1 MPRPTAFSAKKKKIQ
16 LQERRSRNQAR
27 TEEQRRVEK
36 ENDPFRE
43 EAQKYAV
50 GPATAAGAG
59 PAAGAEAGGGAYN
72 GRFVKSL
79 GKEFKPEHQGGRD
92 GGGGSGGG
100 SRRLVLESANHAS
113 SVKSRSVFV
122 RRSAAEIQKSRLESM
137 KPLEFLPESALEV
150 SFDEMFPNVIGF
162 PTRPKWDY
170 SMSREEV
177 DKNETK
183 MFEAWMDSVYDRYSA
198 EELSYFEHNL
208 DVWRQLWR
216 VLEISDIIMII
227 VDIRHPV
234 IHFPPSL
241 YQYVVNDMKRKLVV
255 VFNKVDLVAPS
266 TVFAWT
272 HYFKE
277 KFPELH
283 IASFSCYPPDP
294 KLINDSST
302 AALQRVVKRSRR
314 RFFNAVGVKDVLA
327 ACKDVELHK
336 NGDLVDWDELIALY
350 EKRKETEIHETED
363 EHDHGHGQAGHQ
375 KDHRSSDNHT
385 DKKLAHTLE
394 TVTIEDDEN
403 VPHSDYVTIGLVG
416 HPNVGKSSLI
426 NSIMG
431 RTVVSTSRT
440 PGHTKHFQTIHLT
453 HNVRLCDSPGLVF
466 PSLLPKPLQ
475 ILSGMFPIAQVQEP
489 YSVIQYLAER
499 INIPRL
505 LKLDPPP
512 TYVVGPFRWSAY
524 GICESFGIQ
533 RGFKVAKSGYPDV
546 YRAANAMLQ
555 MANDGRILLSFKP
568 PGFFTS
574 TKYEQ
579 LRVSEADAAAALGT
593 SSDDDGGLDDSEE
606 DDDYEGDQEAEEEEE
621 EGAGPRK
628 GSKFPVNSR
637 VGGFFGLL
645 QDDDEESEDESDDE
659 DEDEDE
665 SDDDAPKR
673 S

>member
-1 MPRPTAFSAKKKKIQ
+1 MERSVAFSGAKKKAQ
-16 LQERRSRNQAR
+16 LQERRAR
-27 TEEQRRVEK
+27 HKRKLEEQIRIEK

-43 EAQKYAV
+43 ENIHPQPQPK
-50 GPATAAGAG
+50 PASGVN
-59 PAAGAEAGGGAYN
+59 AYN
-72 GRFVKSL
+72 GRFVKSF
-79 GKEFKPEHQGGRD
+79 GKEFKPDVPRSPGRTAIA
-92 GGGGSGGG
+92 
-100 SRRLVLESANHAS
+100 ESANHAS
-113 SVKSRSVFV
+113 TVKMRSVFMK
-122 RRSAAEIQKSRLESM
+122 RSAAEIRSSRLESM

-150 SFDEMFPNVIGF
+150 SFEEMFPNVIGF

-170 SMSREEV
+170 TMTKDEV
-177 DKNETK
+177 NKNEK
-183 MFEAWMDSVYDRYSA
+183 RMFDEWMDSIYDKYPA

-241 YQYVVNDMKRKLVV
+241 YNYVVNDMKRKLVV
-255 VFNKVDLVAPS
+255 VFNKIDLVAPS

-272 HYFKE
+272 QYFKE
-277 KFPELH
+277 EFPELH
-283 IASFSCYPPDP
+283 IATFSCYPPDP
-294 KLINDSST
+294 TLINDSST
-302 AALQRVVKRSRR
+302 AALRKVAKRPRR
-314 RFFNAVGVKDVLA
+314 RYYNAVGVKDVLV
-327 ACKDVELHK
+327 ACKDVEVSK
-336 NGDLVDWDELIALY
+336 NGVQIDWDGLIAQY
-350 EKRKETEIHETED
+350 NKPKEPESYSSDE
-363 EHDHGHGQAGHQ
+363 EHDEAEQNHREMNHKSSGGQ
-375 KDHRSSDNHT
+375 DDE
-385 DKKLAHTLE
+385 KLAETLK
-394 TVTIEDDEN
+394 TVNIGDDE
-403 VPHSDYVTIGLVG
+403 VAPHEDYVTIGLVG

-499 INIPRL
+499 VNIPRL

-512 TYVVGPFRWSAY
+512 TYVIGPFRWSAF
-524 GICESFGIQ
+524 GICESFGLQ
-533 RGFKVAKSGYPDV
+533 RGFMTAKTSYPDA

-579 LRVSEADAAAALGT
+579 LRIKEADAAAAAVFT
-593 SSDDDGGLDDSEE
+593 TTDE
-606 DDDYEGDQEAEEEEE
+606 DDHNNEQEAQDIQSNEEEEE
-621 EGAGPRK
+621 EKDEEDGEEAKVTK
-628 GSKFPVNSR
+628 GSKFQVNSR

-645 QDDDEESEDESDDE
+645 QDDDDGDDDDDDE
-659 DEDEDE
+659 DDEEEEDD
-665 SDDDAPKR
+665 K
-673 S
+673 

>member
-1 MPRPTAFSAKKKKIQ
+1 MERAVAFSGAKKRQQ
-16 LQERRSRNQAR
+16 LQERRAR
-27 TEEQRRVEK
+27 HKNKLEEQRRIEK

-43 EAQKYAV
+43 ENMHPQQ
-50 GPATAAGAG
+50 PSQNFATGVD
-59 PAAGAEAGGGAYN
+59 AYN
-72 GRFVKSL
+72 GRFVKSF
-79 GKEFKPEHQGGRD
+79 GKEFKPEANRGGGR
-92 GGGGSGGG
+92 SA
-100 SRRLVLESANHAS
+100 VAESANHSS
-113 SVKSRSVFV
+113 SVKMRSVFM
-122 RRSAAEIQKSRLESM
+122 RRSAMEIKKSRLESM

-150 SFDEMFPNVIGF
+150 SFEEMFPSVIGF
-162 PTRPKWDY
+162 PVRPKWDY
-170 SMSREEV
+170 SMSKDAI
-177 DKNETK
+177 DKNEK
-183 MFEAWMDSVYDRYSA
+183 RMFEAWMDSIYDKYPA

-241 YQYVVNDMKRKLVV
+241 YKYVVNDMKRKLVV
-255 VFNKVDLVAPS
+255 VFNKVDLVAPN

-272 HYFKE
+272 QYFKE

-283 IASFSCYPPDP
+283 IATFSCYPPDP
-294 KLINDSST
+294 NLINDSST
-302 AALQRVVKRSRR
+302 ASLKKVAKRPRHR
-314 RFFNAVGVKDVLA
+314 YYNAVGVKDVLV
-327 ACKDVELHK
+327 ACKDVEVSK
-336 NGDLVDWDELIALY
+336 NDVQVDWDTLIAQY
-350 EKRKETEIHETED
+350 DKPKETEYHESDETELGRQQKGRKSPDSQD
-363 EHDHGHGQAGHQ
+363 E
-375 KDHRSSDNHT
+375 N
-385 DKKLAHTLE
+385 LAETLK
-394 TVTIEDDEN
+394 TVNIEDDEI

-499 INIPRL
+499 VNIPRL
-505 LKLDPPP
+505 LKLQPPP
-512 TYVVGPFRWSAY
+512 TYVIGPFRWSAF
-524 GICESFGIQ
+524 GICESFGLQ
-533 RGFKVAKSGYPDV
+533 RGFMTAKTSYPDA

-574 TKYEQ
+574 AKYEQ
-579 LRVSEADAAAALGT
+579 LRVNEADAAVLSTTDDEDHEEEEENGLRGRDIED
-593 SSDDDGGLDDSEE
+593 SDEE
-606 DDDYEGDQEAEEEEE
+606 DEEEEE
-621 EGAGPRK
+621 EEERQKK
-628 GSKFPVNSR
+628 GSKF
-637 VGGFFGLL
+637 
-645 QDDDEESEDESDDE
+645 QDDDGDE
-659 DEDEDE
+659 DADSEEDSQDK
-665 SDDDAPKR
+665 DVAAK
-673 S
+673 

>member
-1 MPRPTAFSAKKKKIQ
+1 M
-16 LQERRSRNQAR
+16 NH
-27 TEEQRRVEK
+27 
-36 ENDPFRE
+36 DPFRE
-43 EAQKYAV
+43 ENINPQPQPK
-50 GPATAAGAG
+50 PATGVD
-59 PAAGAEAGGGAYN
+59 AYN
-72 GRFVKSL
+72 GRFVKSF
-79 GKEFKPEHQGGRD
+79 GKEFKPEASR
-92 GGGGSGGG
+92 GGSGRAAVG
-100 SRRLVLESANHAS
+100 ESANHAS
-113 SVKSRSVFV
+113 SVKIRSVFM
-122 RRSAAEIQKSRLESM
+122 RRSAMEIKKSRLDSM

-150 SFDEMFPNVIGF
+150 SFEEMFPNVIGF

-177 DKNETK
+177 DMNEKK
-183 MFEAWMDSVYDRYSA
+183 MFDAWMDSIYDKYPA
-198 EELSYFEHNL
+198 DELSYFEHNL

-241 YQYVVNDMKRKLVV
+241 YEYVVNDMKRKLVV
-255 VFNKVDLVAPS
+255 VFNKVDLVAPN

-272 HYFKE
+272 QYFKE

-283 IASFSCYPPDP
+283 IATFSCYPPDP
-294 KLINDSST
+294 SLINDSST
-302 AALQRVVKRSRR
+302 AALKKVAKRPRR
-314 RFFNAVGVKDVLA
+314 RYYNAVGVKDVLM
-327 ACKDVELHK
+327 ACKDVEVSKH
-336 NGDLVDWDELIALY
+336 GAQIEWDELIAQY
-350 EKRKETEIHETED
+350 DKPKESESHESEEEID
-363 EHDHGHGQAGHQ
+363 DIDHRRQK
-375 KDHRSSDNHT
+375 KDHRPSDDEN
-385 DKKLAHTLE
+385 LLVETLK
-394 TVTIEDDEN
+394 TVNVEDDET

-453 HNVRLCDSPGLVF
+453 DNVRLCDSPGLVF

-499 INIPRL
+499 VNIPRL

-512 TYVVGPFRWSAY
+512 TYTIGPFRWSAY
-524 GICESFGIQ
+524 GICESFGLK
-533 RGFKVAKSGYPDV
+533 RGFMTAKTSFADT
-546 YRAANAMLQ
+546 YRAANSILQ

-568 PGFFTS
+568 PGFYTS

-579 LRVSEADAAAALGT
+579 LRVNEADAAVINT
-593 SSDDDGGLDDSEE
+593 STDE
-606 DDDYEGDQEAEEEEE
+606 DDDEADKEIPRRLRGESAHDSDEDEDEEEEE
-621 EGAGPRK
+621 EEEEEEPK
-628 GSKFPVNSR
+628 NDSKFQVNSR

-645 QDDDEESEDESDDE
+645 QDG
-659 DEDEDE
+659 EDEDE
-665 SDDDAPKR
+665 SEEEEDENDASK
-673 S
+673 

>member
-1 MPRPTAFSAKKKKIQ
+1 MERPVAFSGPKKKAQ
-16 LQERRSRNQAR
+16 LQERRAR
-27 TEEQRRVEK
+27 HKKMEEERRRIEK

-43 EAQKYAV
+43 ENIHPQPQ
-50 GPATAAGAG
+50 PAKATGVD
-59 PAAGAEAGGGAYN
+59 AYN
-72 GRFVKSL
+72 GRFVKSF
-79 GKEFKPEHQGGRD
+79 GKEFKPDSRI
-92 GGGGSGGG
+92 GGGGRAAVG
-100 SRRLVLESANHAS
+100 ESANHAS
-113 SVKSRSVFV
+113 SVKSVFM
-122 RRSAAEIQKSRLESM
+122 RRSAMEIKKSRFESM
-137 KPLEFLPESALEV
+137 KPLEFLPESSLEV
-150 SFDEMFPNVIGF
+150 SFEEMFPNVIGF
-162 PTRPKWDY
+162 PTRPQWDY
-170 SMSREEV
+170 SMSREV
-177 DKNETK
+177 VNNNEKK
-183 MFEAWMDSVYDRYSA
+183 MFEAWMDSIYDKYPA
-198 EELSYFEHNL
+198 DELSYFEHNL

-255 VFNKVDLVAPS
+255 VFNKVDLVAPN

-272 HYFKE
+272 QYFKE

-283 IASFSCYPPDP
+283 IATFSCYPPDP
-294 KLINDSST
+294 SLINDSST
-302 AALQRVVKRSRR
+302 ASLKKVAKRPRR
-314 RFFNAVGVKDVLA
+314 RYYNALGVKDVLA
-327 ACKDVELHK
+327 ACKDVEVSK
-336 NGDLVDWDELIALY
+336 NGAQIEWDELIAQY
-350 EKRKETEIHETED
+350 DKPKESEFNESED
-363 EHDHGHGQAGHQ
+363 ELGDIEHGHRK
-375 KDHRSSDNHT
+375 KDNMSDE
-385 DKKLAHTLE
+385 KLVETLK
-394 TVTIEDDEN
+394 TVNIEDDET
-403 VPHSDYVTIGLVG
+403 VPHSEYVTIGLVG

-453 HNVRLCDSPGLVF
+453 HNIRLCDSPGLVF

-512 TYVVGPFRWSAY
+512 TYVIGPFRWSAF
-524 GICESFGIQ
+524 GICESFGLK
-533 RGFKVAKSGYPDV
+533 RGFKTAKTSYADA

-579 LRVSEADAAAALGT
+579 LRVNEADAAVLNT
-593 SSDDDGGLDDSEE
+593 SSDDDDDDEEDEDISRRLKGQNAHDSDE
-606 DDDYEGDQEAEEEEE
+606 DDDEEEEE
-621 EGAGPRK
+621 EEDEEEDEEEFK
-628 GSKFPVNSR
+628 KSTKFQVNSR

-645 QDDDEESEDESDDE
+645 QDDDEDDESDKDG
-659 DEDEDE
+659 
-665 SDDDAPKR
+665 SDHDASK
-673 S
+673 

>member
-1 MPRPTAFSAKKKKIQ
+1 MERATAYSGAKKKVQ
-16 LQERRSRNQAR
+16 LQERRAR
-27 TEEQRRVEK
+27 HRKRDEERRRIEK

-43 EAQKYAV
+43 ENIHPQAQQK
-50 GPATAAGAG
+50 PATTGVD
-59 PAAGAEAGGGAYN
+59 AYN
-72 GRFVKSL
+72 GRFVKSF
-79 GKEFKPEHQGGRD
+79 GKEFKPDADRSGGRGD
-92 GGGGSGGG
+92 GRGVVS
-100 SRRLVLESANHAS
+100 ESANHAP
-113 SVKSRSVFV
+113 SVRIRSVFM
-122 RRSAAEIQKSRLESM
+122 RRSAMEIKKSRLESM

-150 SFDEMFPNVIGF
+150 SFEEMFPNVIGF

-177 DKNETK
+177 DKNEK
-183 MFEAWMDSVYDRYSA
+183 NMFEAWMDSIYDKYPA
-198 EELSYFEHNL
+198 DELSYFEHNL

-241 YQYVVNDMKRKLVV
+241 YQYVVKDMKRKLVV
-255 VFNKVDLVAPS
+255 VFNKVDLVAPN

-272 HYFKE
+272 QYFKE
-277 KFPELH
+277 QFPELH
-283 IASFSCYPPDP
+283 IATFSCYPPDP
-294 KLINDSST
+294 SLINDST
-302 AALQRVVKRSRR
+302 ALKKVAKRPRR
-314 RFFNAVGVKDVLA
+314 RYYNPVGVKDVLA
-327 ACKDVELHK
+327 ACKDVELSK
-336 NGDLVDWDELIALY
+336 NGAQIEWDELIAQY
-350 EKRKETEIHETED
+350 DKPKEPESHESD
-363 EHDHGHGQAGHQ
+363 EELNGFELGRQ
-375 KDHRSSDNHT
+375 KDHRSSDGE
-385 DKKLAHTLE
+385 KLVETLK
-394 TVTIEDDEN
+394 TVKIEDDET

-431 RTVVSTSRT
+431 RTVVSTSKT

-489 YSVIQYLAER
+489 YSVVQYLAER
-499 INIPRL
+499 VNIPRL

-512 TYVVGPFRWSAY
+512 TYTIGPFRWSAY
-524 GICESFGIQ
+524 GICESFGLK
-533 RGFKVAKSGYPDV
+533 RGFMTAKTSYADT
-546 YRAANAMLQ
+546 YRAANALLQ

-579 LRVSEADAAAALGT
+579 LRVNEADTAVVNT
-593 SSDDDGGLDDSEE
+593 STDE
-606 DDDYEGDQEAEEEEE
+606 DDDEDEDVPRRLRGDNVHDGDEDEDEVEEEEE
-621 EGAGPRK
+621 EEEEEPKK
-628 GSKFPVNSR
+628 GSKFQVNSR

-645 QDDDEESEDESDDE
+645 QDDDDEDDDESEEDDDE
-659 DEDEDE
+659 D
-665 SDDDAPKR
+665 DASK
-673 S
+673 